1 MMLITAEGI
10 AKHASRL
17 LERWKNERRL
27 SLRAA
32 VDALSVEVR
41 ATGCLPVTA
50 AKNNTVKAQKDAFDT
65 VEGVME
71 RVTKA
76 DCLGL
81 VLP

>member
-1 MMLITAEGI
+1 MCPAYWNVGGVSVNFYFGQQST
-10 AKHASRL
+10 
-17 LERWKNERRL
+17 RWV
-27 SLRAA
+27 A
-32 VDALSVEVR
+32 VS
-41 ATGCLPVTA
+41 ATVCLPVTA